1 MRKAAMTLGLL
12 VLSIPPLTAQNNKT
26 MYKTIFQ
33 FTVSD
38 IYGEPFNFSELQG
51 KKIMIVN
58 TASRCGLTPQYETLQ
73 ALYEKYKD
81 KDFLIVGFPAN
92 NFLSQE
98 PGSNDE
104 ISAFCKANYGVSF
117 PMMEKISVKGND
129 MHPVYEFLT
138 SEEENGLMNSKVT
151 WNFQKYLI
159 GADGALEKV
168 IAPRTQPDDPK
179 VIEWIEQ
186 ND

>member
-1 MRKAAMTLGLL
+1 M
-12 VLSIPPLTAQNNKT
+12 
-26 MYKTIFQ
+26 
-33 FTVSD
+33 
-38 IYGEPFNFSELQG
+38 
-51 KKIMIVN
+51 
-58 TASRCGLTPQYETLQ
+58 
-73 ALYEKYKD
+73 YEKYID

-104 ISAFCKANYGVSF
+104 IAAFCKANYGVSF
-117 PMMEKISVKGND
+117 PMMEKISVKGKD

-159 GADGALEKV
+159 GPDGALEKV
-168 IAPRTQPDDPK
+168 IAPRTQPDDPE